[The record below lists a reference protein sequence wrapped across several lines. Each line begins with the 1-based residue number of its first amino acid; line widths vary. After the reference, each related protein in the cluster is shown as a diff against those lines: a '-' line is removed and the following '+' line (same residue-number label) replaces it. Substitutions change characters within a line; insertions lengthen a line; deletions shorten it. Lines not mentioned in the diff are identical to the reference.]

1 MSELSRA
8 RFRDVVLPHLGD
20 ALALARWLTGNS
32 HDAEDVVQ
40 EACIKALAGIDGYAG
55 GSPKA
60 WLLAIVRNAAFT
72 WLARNRPKSLVLV
85 GSAEALEQTAFQ
97 ADASLRSPADGPEAS
112 LIAKA
117 EAAAVETAIAG
128 LPHPFR
134 EVLVLRDVNALSYRE
149 IAAMLSI
156 PIGTVMSRLSRARG
170 LVLAELERS
179 T

>member
-1 MSELSRA
+1 M
-8 RFRDVVLPHLGD
+8 PHLGD
-20 ALALARWLTGNS
+20 ALALARWLTGNR

-40 EACIKALAGIDGYAG
+40 EACLKALAGIESYAG
-55 GSPKA
+55 GNPKA
-60 WLLAIVRNAAFT
+60 WLLAIVRNSAFT

-85 GSAEALEQTAFQ
+85 GEAEMLEQTTFQ
-97 ADASLRSPADGPEAS
+97 ADATRDALAEGPEAS

-117 EAAAVETAIAG
+117 EAATVEAAIAG
-128 LPHPFR
+128 LPQPFR
-134 EVLVLRDVNALSYRE
+134 EVLVLRDINDLSYRE

-179 T
+179 R